1 MEGIR
6 AGDLN
11 RYKEQKQRFEDGL
24 NNLVRKS
31 QTLSK
36 QLERITKLAA
46 TDKEEAYY
54 EAQALFAKEGADF
67 MAQHARQR
75 GLAATLELAKASA
88 KKAEDMLAKYEL
100 ESQRRQDK
108 IDALQYQRGTQII
121 IGDRRASN
129 AQTLEGLRQTNRI
142 ALESKRAQ
150 DRLHLKG
157 GSTSEYVAKFTGAIL
172 PKEDANAVSDAATSI
187 GQANELKKRL
197 ADHPDFAGRQGQVNN
212 YVDRYINSFR
222 SGASTD
228 GIDQDAANSD
238 VDQASLRFAKEYAA
252 YLVSYERSLAG
263 GAKGFTVALQKR
275 FNDLMKQDQ
284 FNATGMTA
292 LLDDQIQEVARS
304 ATKRS
309 DQITTPKLIAMGND
323 IMARSKQDYVPSET
337 TTPEPTI
344 TPEKPTQK
352 PRALPG
358 EVVHVDASGNKAVKR
373 NGQWVEVEK

>member
-1 MEGIR
+1 MMEGIR

-11 RYKEQKQRFEDGL
+11 RYKEQKQKFEDGL

-31 QTLSK
+31 QVLSK
-36 QLERITKLAA
+36 ELERITKLASL
-46 TDKEEAYY
+46 DKEEAYY
-54 EAQALFAKEGADF
+54 KAQALFAQQGADF
-67 MAQHARQR
+67 MRQHADKY
-75 GLAATLELAKASA
+75 GLPKTLELAQANL
-88 KKAEDMLAKYEL
+88 KKMEETLAKYQL
-100 ESQRRQDK
+100 EAQRRQDR

-129 AQTLEGLRQTNRI
+129 AQTLEGLRQANRI
-142 ALESKRAQ
+142 DLESKRAQ
-150 DRLHLKG
+150 GRLHLKG
-157 GSTSEYVAKFTGAIL
+157 GSTSEYVAKFTGATL

-263 GAKGFTVALQKR
+263 GGKNFTVMLQKR
-275 FNDLMKQDQ
+275 FNELMKQDQ
-284 FNATGMTA
+284 FNATGLTA

-337 TTPEPTI
+337 TTPEPT
-344 TPEKPTQK
+344 KPVPTEADRQ
-352 PRALPG
+352 RARSNPTSRQNFINHFG
-358 EVVHVDASGNKAVKR
+358 IEP
-373 NGQWVEVEK
+373 